1 MDGEKILN
9 HSQRVG
15 KPDTLQ
21 KGGVRFPPFFFENPP
36 DNLRT
41 PQGGVLFV

>member
-21 KGGVRFPPFFFENPP
+21 KGGVRFPFFENPP

>member
-21 KGGVRFPPFFFENPP
+21 KGASGSPFLKTLP
-36 DNLRT
+36 T
-41 PQGGVLFV
+41 I

>member
-21 KGGVRFPPFFFENPP
+21 KGGASGSPFLKTLP
-36 DNLRT
+36 T
-41 PQGGVLFV
+41 I

>member
-21 KGGVRFPPFFFENPP
+21 KGGGVRFPLFENPP

-41 PQGGVLFV
+41 PQRGVLFV